1 MKVDVENILVN
12 ILFFLVLFVGCK
24 KKDEVPEQTTLSDK
38 YTLEIDSTFRIY
50 QVSFSSSDSR
60 RNFIIA
66 YNYSPK
72 TIRETVTY
80 SGEPGVRVSTFH
92 INNSG
97 LTDSCQFS
105 YYYNSTATSSS
116 TSYFVY
122 DSNNYLKMK
131 IYKMTDSYS
140 DQTPDTTFYDY
151 DNGNMIKYTY
161 SGGIFGVSFPTSS
174 IYTYNSI
181 KNFIDIESFNGAF
194 LGKLNQ
200 NLIESATDYGSPE
213 GIYLKKY
220 SSLLLQEFISALD
233 IIMSIL
239 FPLILK

>member
-105 YYYNSTATSSS
+105 YYYYVIGFYRDKTTSRHLPGLAKKLA
-116 TSYFVY
+116 
-122 DSNNYLKMK
+122 N
-131 IYKMTDSYS
+131 
-140 DQTPDTTFYDY
+140 PDTDGT
-151 DNGNMIKYTY
+151 
-161 SGGIFGVSFPTSS
+161 
-174 IYTYNSI
+174 
-181 KNFIDIESFNGAF
+181 
-194 LGKLNQ
+194 
-200 NLIESATDYGSPE
+200 
-213 GIYLKKY
+213 
-220 SSLLLQEFISALD
+220 
-233 IIMSIL
+233 
-239 FPLILK
+239 